1 MKFILFGIEDIQ
13 HTIMDGDLD
22 PKYTEMCST
31 QTVQSHS
38 DGFFQ
43 ELFEGALG
51 QCTEKWLKTRFA
63 EQPSDFDKVQCMFE
77 DEGLT
82 APGDLLLG
90 MLEHVSEVYKPKN
103 AVFSG
108 QRRREGERLNETK
121 GDQKKALIFLSQA
134 VLRAPPKGS

>member
-1 MKFILFGIEDIQ
+1 MNTVDC
-13 HTIMDGDLD
+13 D

-43 ELFEGALG
+43 ELFESILG

-63 EQPSDFDKVQCMFE
+63 EQPTDFDKIRCMFE
-77 DEGLT
+77 DEGDKG
-82 APGDLLLG
+82 PGDLLQG
-90 MLEHVSEVYKPKN
+90 MLEHVAEVYKPKN

-108 QRRREGERLNETK
+108 QRRREAERMHETK
-121 GDQKKALIFLSQA
+121 GDQKKALMLLHQA
-134 VLRAPPKGS
+134 VLRAPPKGLFYILS